1 MQANDLTALSI
12 AEAGALIVRRQVSPV
27 ELTDAYLAQLERQN
41 PLLNAYVT
49 VTGDA
54 AREEARA
61 AEREIGSGT
70 YRGPLHG
77 IPIALKDLYDTKGIR
92 TAAGSKI
99 LWDRVPEE
107 DSAVTTLLRAA
118 GAISLGKT
126 NTHEFAYGVTTNNPH
141 FGATRNPWNP
151 DCIPG
156 GSSGGSG
163 AAVAAGMAA
172 MAMGSDTGGSIRI
185 PAALCGTVGLKATHG
200 RVSTAGV
207 IPLSWTLDHAGPL
220 TRTVEDAALVLN
232 AIAGYDPNDAMT
244 VPMPVDDYTRD
255 LAAGVRGLRLGVPR
269 AGFFEAID
277 PEVARAV
284 EEAIGVY
291 RTLGATVE
299 DMDGTA
305 LWNARQAVSDIML
318 ADARHYHAAWLRDRP
333 EEYGEDVRDRLMR
346 RTDMSA
352 DEFIAA
358 MRVRAA
364 VTVETARL
372 MTRYDGL
379 LLPTTR
385 IPAPP
390 IAGQTIIIDGQEV
403 FAPNI
408 LTSNTNPFNL
418 PGMPALSLP
427 CGFTAAGLPIGL
439 QVVTRRWDEVTALR
453 IAAAYERATDWH
465 TRRPAMAESA

>member
-1 MQANDLTALSI
+1 MDTNDLTALSI
-12 AEAGALIVRRQVSPV
+12 AEAGALIVRRRVSPV
-27 ELTDAYLAQLERQN
+27 ELTDAYLARIERQN

-54 AREEARA
+54 AREEARE
-61 AEREIGSGT
+61 AEREIAGGT

-77 IPIALKDLYDTKGIR
+77 IPIALKDLYDTKGVR

-99 LWDRVPEE
+99 LWDRVPDE

-220 TRTVEDAALVLN
+220 TRTVEDAAIVLN

-244 VPMPVDDYTRD
+244 VPVPVDDYTRD

-269 AGFFEAID
+269 TGFFEAID

-439 QVVTRRWDEVTALR
+439 QVVTRRWDEVTVLR
-453 IAAAYERATDWH
+453 VAAAYERATDWH
-465 TRRPAMAESA
+465 TRRPAMVETA

>member
-77 IPIALKDLYDTKGIR
+77 IPIALKDLYDTKGVR

-99 LWDRVPEE
+99 LWDRVPDE

-453 IAAAYERATDWH
+453 IAAAYERATNWH

>member
-99 LWDRVPEE
+99 LWDRVPDE

>member
-99 LWDRVPEE
+99 LWDRVPDE

-427 CGFTAAGLPIGL
+427 CGFTATGLPIGL

>member
-1 MQANDLTALSI
+1 
-12 AEAGALIVRRQVSPV
+12 
-27 ELTDAYLAQLERQN
+27 
-41 PLLNAYVT
+41 
-49 VTGDA
+49 
-54 AREEARA
+54 
-61 AEREIGSGT
+61 
-70 YRGPLHG
+70 
-77 IPIALKDLYDTKGIR
+77 
-92 TAAGSKI
+92 
-99 LWDRVPEE
+99 
-107 DSAVTTLLRAA
+107 
-118 GAISLGKT
+118 
-126 NTHEFAYGVTTNNPH
+126 
-141 FGATRNPWNP
+141 
-151 DCIPG
+151 
-156 GSSGGSG
+156 
-163 AAVAAGMAA
+163 
-172 MAMGSDTGGSIRI
+172 
-185 PAALCGTVGLKATHG
+185 
-200 RVSTAGV
+200 
-207 IPLSWTLDHAGPL
+207 
-220 TRTVEDAALVLN
+220 
-232 AIAGYDPNDAMT
+232 
-244 VPMPVDDYTRD
+244 
-255 LAAGVRGLRLGVPR
+255 
-269 AGFFEAID
+269 
-277 PEVARAV
+277 
-284 EEAIGVY
+284 
-291 RTLGATVE
+291 
-299 DMDGTA
+299 
-305 LWNARQAVSDIML
+305 ML

-439 QVVTRRWDEVTALR
+439 QVVTRRWDEVTVLR
-453 IAAAYERATDWH
+453 VAAAYERATDWH

>member
-1 MQANDLTALSI
+1 
-12 AEAGALIVRRQVSPV
+12 
-27 ELTDAYLAQLERQN
+27 
-41 PLLNAYVT
+41 
-49 VTGDA
+49 
-54 AREEARA
+54 
-61 AEREIGSGT
+61 
-70 YRGPLHG
+70 
-77 IPIALKDLYDTKGIR
+77 
-92 TAAGSKI
+92 
-99 LWDRVPEE
+99 
-107 DSAVTTLLRAA
+107 
-118 GAISLGKT
+118 
-126 NTHEFAYGVTTNNPH
+126 
-141 FGATRNPWNP
+141 
-151 DCIPG
+151 
-156 GSSGGSG
+156 
-163 AAVAAGMAA
+163 
-172 MAMGSDTGGSIRI
+172 
-185 PAALCGTVGLKATHG
+185 
-200 RVSTAGV
+200 
-207 IPLSWTLDHAGPL
+207 
-220 TRTVEDAALVLN
+220 
-232 AIAGYDPNDAMT
+232 MT
-244 VPMPVDDYTRD
+244 VPVPVDDYTRD

-269 AGFFEAID
+269 TGFFEAID

-284 EEAIGVY
+284 EEAIGLY

-305 LWNARQAVSDIML
+305 LWDARQAVSDIML

-352 DEFIAA
+352 DELLAA

-385 IPAPP
+385 IPAPS

-439 QVVTRRWDEVTALR
+439 QVVTRRWDEVGVLR

-465 TRRPAMAESA
+465 TRRPAMVETA

>member
-99 LWDRVPEE
+99 LWDRVPDE

-244 VPMPVDDYTRD
+244 VPVPVDDYTRD

-269 AGFFEAID
+269 TGFFEAID

-284 EEAIGVY
+284 EEAIAVY

-453 IAAAYERATDWH
+453 IAAAYERATNWH